1 MMFEALAGVVSIA
14 VVHSIVI
21 EVKKNNSD
29 LSDFDQVGPET
40 RSWNA
45 N

>member
-1 MMFEALAGVVSIA
+1 MFEALAGVVSIA

-21 EVKKNNSD
+21 ELKKKND

>member
-1 MMFEALAGVVSIA
+1 MFEALAGVVSIA

-21 EVKKNNSD
+21 ELKKNSD